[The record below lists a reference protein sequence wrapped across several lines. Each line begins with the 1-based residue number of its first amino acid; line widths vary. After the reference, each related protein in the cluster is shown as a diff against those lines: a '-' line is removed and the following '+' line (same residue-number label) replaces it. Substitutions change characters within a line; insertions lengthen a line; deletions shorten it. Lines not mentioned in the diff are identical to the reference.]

1 MKLYS
6 SIGPNPRLVRMFLAE
21 KGVELPVEQVDIMA
35 GVNRLP
41 AFLTLNPLGTT
52 PVLETDEGRCVAET
66 TAICEY
72 LEERFPTPPL
82 IGSTPAERAET
93 RMWWRRVDQAVVQP
107 MTAGFRGAEG
117 HGMFKERV
125 RCYPSVAGEFKMA
138 AREGLVWLDGQIGA
152 GPFICGDRLTVV
164 DLLLVCFVEFG
175 ALVGQPLDSEA
186 CPNLARWLDGMS
198 ARDSVHSTR

>member
-35 GVNRLP
+35 GVNRQP
-41 AFLTLNPLGTT
+41 AFLALNPLGTT
-52 PVLETDEGRCVAET
+52 PVLEVDGGLCIAET

-72 LEERFPTPPL
+72 LEERFPTPRL
-82 IGSTPAERAET
+82 IGSTLAERAET

-107 MTAGFRGAEG
+107 LTAGFRAAEG
-117 HGMFKERV
+117 YGMFKDRV
-125 RCYPSVAGEFKMA
+125 RCYPSAADEFKAA
-138 AREGLVWLDGQIGA
+138 AREGLIWLDGQIGS
-152 GPFICGDRLTVV
+152 GPFICGERLTVV

-186 CPNLARWLDGMS
+186 CPGLARWLDGMNT
-198 ARDSVHSTR
+198 RQSVAETR